1 MNFLDSLFHKFAWPL
16 GALLLFTIA
25 GPAIAQDTPAKP
37 LRVAVYDVQPYGGQG
52 RDGMFS
58 GASVDLWRRVAEKI
72 NRPYQLKLVGSM
84 EEVLSG
90 VQNGTYDV
98 AIGDVTIT
106 ADRLKRVDFTYP
118 AHRSGDAAVF
128 AKQTGTMAALS
139 QYGEALSDL
148 GPLLAGIL
156 LFLAVTGIIMWWFER
171 ARPGGPPSDPQSTV
185 TSWHEGI
192 YWAVVTMTTVGY
204 GDKTPKTAAGRAIA
218 MIWMVASLVIVSL
231 LTTALIAHIT
241 VNQVQGGVGETQLSD
256 LSGKKLAAVNQSS
269 GAEYLDDQHFAYQKF
284 ASLTAA
290 LDALAARKVDAVVNS
305 VGALQYQVSLRYSDN
320 IAPPNGLL
328 ARGYIGFVLPKNSP
342 LRDALDPALVIVTS
356 SPEWRSV
363 EDTYFNK

>member
-1 MNFLDSLFHKFAWPL
+1 MNFLDYLSRKVAWPL
-16 GALLLFTIA
+16 GAFLLFTIA
-25 GPAIAQDTPAKP
+25 GSAIAQDTPVKP

-72 NRPYQLKLVGSM
+72 NRPYELKLVGSM
-84 EEVLSG
+84 EDVLAG
-90 VQNGTYDV
+90 VQNGTYDA

-106 ADRLKRVDFTYP
+106 VDRLKRVDFTYP
-118 AHRSGDAAVF
+118 AHRSGVAAVL
-128 AKQTGTMAALS
+128 AKQTGAMAALS
-139 QYGEALSDL
+139 QYADALSDL
-148 GPLLAGIL
+148 GPLLVGIL
-156 LFLAVTGIIMWWFER
+156 LFLAVTGVIMWWFER
-171 ARPGGPPSDPQSTV
+171 AKPGTTPTDSQSV
-185 TSWHEGI
+185 TSWHDGI

-204 GDKTPKTAAGRAIA
+204 GDKTPKTAAGRFIA
-218 MIWMVASLVIVSL
+218 MVWMVASLVIVSL

-256 LSGKKLAAVNQSS
+256 LSGKKLAAVDESS

-284 ASLTAA
+284 ASLTAT

-305 VGALQYQVSLRYSDN
+305 VGALQYQVSLRYSDS

-328 ARGYIGFVLPKNSP
+328 ARGYLGFVLPKKSP
-342 LRDALDPALVIVTS
+342 LREALDPALVIVTS
-356 SPEWRSV
+356 SPEWRTV